1 MQVCKSVDVIGRC
14 DKDRW
19 HATKFCIRKVEKIVP
34 QNATFSATMHQ
45 PAVLPRDRQIPA
57 SRERN

>member
-1 MQVCKSVDVIGRC
+1 VI
-14 DKDRW
+14 
-19 HATKFCIRKVEKIVP
+19 FCIRKKVEKIVP